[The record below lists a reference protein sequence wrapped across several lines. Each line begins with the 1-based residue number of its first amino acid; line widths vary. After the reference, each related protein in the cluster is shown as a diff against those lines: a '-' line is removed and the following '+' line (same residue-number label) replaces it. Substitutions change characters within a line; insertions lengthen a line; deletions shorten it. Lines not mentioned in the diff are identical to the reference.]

1 MLQDKESSF
10 VFSNDMISDAQ
21 DILITNRIAEDFLQN
36 QYLKKNLDIKSIWV
50 LGVGTIMAGPFIG
63 WNWGVGEAGPLGMLV
78 ALIIISFYYFVFFL
92 TTSKLSVLFPYMGG
106 PYAYVRQGLG
116 SFWAYWAGVLTCF
129 EFIGGTAAVLAA
141 FRNYLA
147 FVNIGYSTL
156 FYLSIFILLL
166 VNLQLFNAR
175 VMTFVHYC
183 FTSCALGVLV
193 IFLLGTS
200 EAVQSTNL
208 LAAAPPSFGW
218 QEILNAL
225 PFVSLFFLG
234 LENITMAA
242 EEVRLPERSMPNGLY
257 IGFFT
262 AVVISFSIWY
272 FTVGSVNWQLLKAIE
287 FPLLF
292 TLEQVQ
298 SQDKVLLSIFTVMSS
313 VGFIAG
319 LQGFI
324 NGYSR
329 QVYALSRGGYLPSFL
344 SKIHPTRKT
353 YHFAI
358 LVPGAISLGLS
369 YMVSIKLLIIVAFYS
384 AILVHLLVIISFIR
398 IRNSEPE
405 FFYSYRRVYFSALLY
420 LTVIILTSII
430 LGFVYNYF
438 FVNWKIIISAY
449 TIISLYYFI
458 WGVKNI
464 RQEAPE
470 EAAAALKMRRN
481 RIRFLK

>member
-1 MLQDKESSF
+1 MLHDKESSL
-10 VFSNDMISDAQ
+10 VFSEDMITDAQ
-21 DILITNRIAEDFLQN
+21 GILITNRMAEDFLQN
-36 QYLKKNLDIKSIWV
+36 QSLKKNLDIKSLWV

-78 ALIIISFYYFVFFL
+78 ALIIISFYYFIFFL

-106 PYAYVRQGLG
+106 PFGYVRQALG
-116 SFWAYWAGVLTCF
+116 SFVAYWAGVLTCI
-129 EFIGGTAAVLAA
+129 EFIGGTAVVLAV

-147 FVNIGYSTL
+147 FINIGYSTL

-175 VMTFVHYC
+175 IMTFVHYC
-183 FTSCALGVLV
+183 FTYCAIGVLA
-193 IFLLGTS
+193 IFFMGTS
-200 EAVQSTNL
+200 EAVQSANL
-208 LAAAPPSFGW
+208 LAAATSSFGW

-242 EEVRLPERSMPNGLY
+242 EEVRSPERSMPKGLY
-257 IGFFT
+257 IGFST

-272 FTVGSVNWQLLKAIE
+272 FTMGSVNWQLLKTNE

-292 TLEQVQ
+292 TLTQVQ
-298 SQDKVLLSIFTVMSS
+298 SQDKVLLSTFTLMGA
-313 VGFIAG
+313 VGFIAA

-344 SKIHPTRKT
+344 SKLHQTRKT
-353 YHFAI
+353 YYYAI

-384 AILVHLLVIISFIR
+384 AVFVHLLVIISFIK

-405 FFYSYRRVYFSALLY
+405 FFYSYRRIYYSILLY
-420 LTVIILTSII
+420 LTVVILTSILI
-430 LGFVYNYF
+430 GFAHNYLLGS
-438 FVNWKIIISAY
+438 WRIIAFPVAV
-449 TIISLYYFI
+449 ISLYYFV
-458 WGVKNI
+458 WGVKRI

-470 EAAAALKMRRN
+470 EAAAALQMRRN